1 MADFLFYFLAAL
13 ALGSGIAMI
22 LNRNSVY
29 SVLLLVINFFCIGG
43 LYLLLESEFLAIT
56 QIIVYAGAIMVLFL
70 FVVMLLN
77 LGKEESYERKY
88 DTTKGLAF
96 LVSMGFLAE
105 MLYALADVRQLS
117 SAASSFSFG
126 KVETIGKEM
135 MTNYLFPF
143 EMVSV
148 VLLAAMIG
156 ALIIARKHN

>member
-1 MADFLFYFLAAL
+1 MAEFLFYFLAAL
-13 ALGSGIAMI
+13 AIGSGIAMI
-22 LNRNSVY
+22 TNRNPVY

-43 LYLLLESEFLAIT
+43 LYLLLDSEFLAVT

-77 LGKEESYERKY
+77 LGVEQTYELRF
-88 DTTKGLAF
+88 DTSKGLAF
-96 LVSMGFLAE
+96 IIGLAFLAE
-105 MLYALADVRQLS
+105 MLYALADVKQLKSPS
-117 SAASSFSFG
+117 STFAYG
-126 KVETIGKEM
+126 KVESVGMEM